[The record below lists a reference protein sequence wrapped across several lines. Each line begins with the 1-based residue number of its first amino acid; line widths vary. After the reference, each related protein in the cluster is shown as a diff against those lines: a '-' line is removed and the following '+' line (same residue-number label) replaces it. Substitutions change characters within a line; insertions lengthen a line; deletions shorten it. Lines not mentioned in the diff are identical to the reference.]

1 MTLLEII
8 NYVEHYG
15 LHRRKGEDGRYERT
29 NHTHS
34 WNSNFVFTN
43 LVLFHLQ
50 RHSDH
55 HAFAKRPYQALRH
68 YDDSPQMPSGYAG
81 MVVLA
86 LIPAVAGGHGSQGT
100 GLLCGR
106 RVPVDGR
113 TERAAGGLL
122 SIADASRSVPG

>member
-1 MTLLEII
+1 MAGRASASPGG
-8 NYVEHYG
+8 EHYG

-55 HAFAKRPYQALRH
+55 HAFAKRPYQVLRH

-86 LIPAVAGGHGSQGT
+86 LIPPLWRAVMDPKVRAYYAGEEFQLTAEQS
-100 GLLCGR
+100 
-106 RVPVDGR
+106 
-113 TERAAGGLL
+113 ERPAA
-122 SIADASRSVPG
+122 S

>member
-55 HAFAKRPYQALRH
+55 HAFAKRPIRSSVIMTIARRC
-68 YDDSPQMPSGYAG
+68 
-81 MVVLA
+81 
-86 LIPAVAGGHGSQGT
+86 PAVM
-100 GLLCGR
+100 
-106 RVPVDGR
+106 
-113 TERAAGGLL
+113 
-122 SIADASRSVPG
+122 PGWWCWR